1 MCYLADVIRYVS
13 LLTNAHITTFKVHY
27 VKDQDQNSKNEQ
39 NASLNDTRDLS
50 GTETYTNL

>member
-50 GTETYTNL
+50 GAETYTNL